1 MPTRSWL
8 RGLVVPL
15 IVLFILFVAFVGY
28 YRYWVPS
35 RQRLLDDR
43 GFRYL
48 KTLSDQI
55 RLTANT
61 YDKMLDY
68 AVRSGIIEKNF
79 DRTQDNLGAFLRNV
93 APQLVLTEVS
103 DANQLFGKGKDG
115 YADPPKIAIQADE
128 GTHFL
133 YFAFR
138 YPLEDKSIA
147 WGKTLDFAV
156 KTDLDQQIN
165 GLLGA
170 PDLSPFDV
178 VLISQGDGRVI
189 FQKSLSGIEVSEIKE
204 LEDASGVKG
213 KEGKKI
219 NNAWL
224 SPASRLEEVWIAGAR
239 YRLYSQPLQVGFSP
253 VKKTADT
260 KPADTKTSDTNET
273 WVLCGLVRADRFR
286 SESQLIPYRY
296 ILMMLAAILLAAASY
311 PFLKLYFFLPGERL
325 RARDVTFI
333 AVFACFL
340 SAGLTLVLVDIY
352 FWNRSFGQAA
362 ERDMKQLAHAINAN
376 FQREQAAA
384 WSTLDAMNEIL
395 LTASKQS
402 EWPRKGD
409 IRVLYTDSSSSSS
422 VTCDPSW
429 ACRANIT
436 SQDGEKSSDIE
447 TYPYLLYSFWSDS
460 NGKQQIKWTTRSR
473 PTPFISL
480 DDPSVPYYPRVKRA
494 LKSQSESQTVLTQ
507 GIGSQYSP
515 TTGQNITT
523 FWKVDLHPKD
533 KDRKP
538 YKRDDEVAR
547 RYSYS
552 LVTQPI
558 SLYNAVLPGGFQF
571 AVLTPDGTVVFHSDT
586 TRNLRENFFAE
597 TDLNPDLRSCV
608 RMRSEGAVTANY
620 IGRPHRMWVLPMTAA
635 NQDGLWTIVIFRD
648 LHLEEVLNLEM
659 LSLAGFLFL
668 IYAAAITLV
677 LICVHWM
684 RRGQSSV
691 WFWPDSHK
699 ARQYRW
705 IAVTNL
711 VAVVLLLLLSHFVQR
726 SLTLLLW
733 AAVIPAAALVL
744 TVVMAG
750 RRDDLQAL
758 PDEPDQSAS
767 NQWQSAYFQAA
778 ATLVMLIAVLPC
790 ICFFR
795 VAANFE
801 QRLLVKRTLL
811 KLDGDLDNRA
821 LAVQALYQDVKLG
834 EHSKATIL
842 AAPDYQNATGLDD
855 EKLQPAGAKPVF
867 SYHELLETS
876 VSSEQQQ
883 PTSDGSAAKARS
895 RSTSQRTFL
904 KVMEFLLDLTHPY
917 IESADDDR
925 HMAEGKSDVWIW
937 SSPALS
943 ELDRR
948 DRVLTLMSGPDRR
961 DRVLK
966 LTKKTWAG
974 EPARNITTVWRP
986 FYFPWDDWAWWLGV
1000 AVLPAAVY
1008 WLLRLS
1014 FSRIFLFHLDAPP
1027 PPKEY
1032 PGLNPAALMAG
1043 LPMNLLIVGPDT
1055 GRPIASL
1062 IHRSDIQVRE
1072 AEDLLQD
1079 AAAQTKAGATGNTSP
1094 AADPIDLIIRDG
1106 RPLVL
1111 RNFERLAD
1119 NVETA
1124 TKTHAALMTLL
1135 SAFDNSV
1142 ILVSGLNPVMI
1153 PSIESSERWRTLLRS
1168 FVLIDLHSTS
1178 RQRIGEDEADYE
1190 KRIFSKSYF
1199 HWLFDGLPRP
1209 EKLVMLQLA
1218 QENVVNPN
1226 SSDTV
1231 YGLMEQGLIEGRR
1244 GLLTITDVGFAKFLP
1259 HAVPRQTSKFWETEL
1274 AGTRPFSLQTSL
1286 LILGVG
1292 VVGFLVYT
1300 QGDLFNTWVT
1310 YASGVAAAIPKVL
1323 QFFDNL
1329 RGKTAAKS

>member
-15 IVLFILFVAFVGY
+15 IILSILFVAFVGY

-48 KTLSDQI
+48 KTLSDQV

-61 YDKMLDY
+61 YDKMLDH
-68 AVRSGIIEKNF
+68 AVTSGIIEKS
-79 DRTQDNLGAFLRNV
+79 DRVTRENLDEFLKNV
-93 APQLVLTEVS
+93 APQLVRADVP
-103 DANQLFGKGKDG
+103 DQLFGSDG

-138 YPLEDKSIA
+138 YKPEDKPIA

-156 KTDLDQQIN
+156 RTDLDQQIN
-165 GLLGA
+165 GLLGD

-178 VLISQGDGRVI
+178 VLISQSDGKVI
-189 FQKSLSGIEVSEIKE
+189 FQKSLSGIEVSEINE

-224 SPASRLEEVWIAGAR
+224 LPASRLEEVRIAGAR

-253 VKKTADT
+253 AKKTA
-260 KPADTKTSDTNET
+260 DTNET

-311 PFLKLYFFLPGERL
+311 PFLKLYLSSPGERL
-325 RARDVTFI
+325 RARDVTLI
-333 AVFACFL
+333 AVYACFVA
-340 SAGLTLVLVDIY
+340 AGLTLILVDIY
-352 FWNRSFGQAA
+352 FWNSSFGPAA
-362 ERDMKQLAHAINAN
+362 KRDMAKLAHAINAN

-384 WSTLDAMNEIL
+384 LSTLDTMNKL

-402 EWPRKGD
+402 EWPREGD
-409 IRVLYTDSSSSSS
+409 IRVLYSNSSGEK
-422 VTCDPSW
+422 TCDPSW
-429 ACRANIT
+429 ACKANILQDRVST
-436 SQDGEKSSDIE
+436 AQDGEKSPDIE
-447 TYPYLLYSFWSDS
+447 TYPYLLYAFWSGSD
-460 NGKQQIKWTTRSR
+460 GKQQIKWTTRPR

-480 DDPSVPYYPRVKRA
+480 DDPSVPYYPGIKRA
-494 LKSQSESQTVLTQ
+494 LKSQSESQTVPTQ

-523 FWKVDLHPKD
+523 FWKVELHPKD
-533 KDRKP
+533 KNGNP
-538 YKRDDEVAR
+538 YKGDDEVAK

-597 TDLNPDLRSCV
+597 TGLNPDLRSRV

-659 LSLAGFLFL
+659 LSLVSFLFL
-668 IYAAAITLV
+668 IYAAAITV
-677 LICVHWM
+677 VMTSVHWM
-684 RRGQSSV
+684 RRGQSAV

-711 VAVVLLLLLSHFVQR
+711 VAVVLLLLLSHLVHHP
-726 SLTLLLW
+726 LTLLLY
-733 AAVIPAAALVL
+733 AAVIPAAALVWA
-744 TVVMAG
+744 VAMAG
-750 RRDDLQAL
+750 RRDDLQAM
-758 PDEPDQSAS
+758 PDEPDQAPS

-790 ICFFR
+790 ICFFK
-795 VAANFE
+795 VTAHFG

-811 KLDGDLDNRA
+811 KLDGDLDKRA
-821 LAVQALYQDVKLG
+821 SAVQVLYQDVKLG
-834 EHSKATIL
+834 KHSKATIL
-842 AAPDYQNATGLDD
+842 AAPDCQDAKGLDA
-855 EKLQPAGAKPVF
+855 EKRPPAGAKPVF
-867 SYHELLETS
+867 SYHGLLKTS
-876 VSSEQQQ
+876 VSSEQQ
-883 PTSDGSAAKARS
+883 PTSDGSAAKA
-895 RSTSQRTFL
+895 TSQSTFL
-904 KVMEFLLDLTHPY
+904 WLMEFLLDLTHPY

-937 SSPALS
+937 SSPPMPG
-943 ELDRR
+943 LDRR
-948 DRVLTLMSGPDRR
+948 DRVLE
-961 DRVLK
+961 
-966 LTKKTWAG
+966 LTRQTWRS
-974 EPARNITTVWRP
+974 EQARSITTEWRP
-986 FYFPWDDWAWWLGV
+986 FDFPWDDWVWWLGV
-1000 AVLPAAVY
+1000 AVLTAAVY

-1014 FSRIFLFHLDAPP
+1014 FSRIFLFHLNAPP
-1027 PPKEY
+1027 PAKEY

-1043 LPMNLLIVGPDT
+1043 LPVNLLIVGPDT
-1055 GRPIASL
+1055 RHPIASL
-1062 IHRSDIQVRE
+1062 IHRSDVQVRE
-1072 AEDLLQD
+1072 AEELLQV
-1079 AAAQTKAGATGNTSP
+1079 AAAQTKPAGATGDTSP
-1094 AADPIDLIIRDG
+1094 DDDPINVIIRDG

-1111 RNFERLAD
+1111 RNFERLPD
-1119 NVETA
+1119 SVETA
-1124 TKTHAALMTLL
+1124 TKTHAALMTVL

-1142 ILVSGLNPVMI
+1142 ILVSSLNPVMI

-1168 FVLIDLHSTS
+1168 FVLIDLHSAP
-1178 RQRIGEDEADYE
+1178 RQRIGEDEADYQQ
-1190 KRIFSKSYF
+1190 RISSVSYF

-1209 EKLVMLQLA
+1209 EKVVMLQLA

-1226 SSDTV
+1226 SSYTV
-1231 YGLMEQGLIEGRR
+1231 YGLIEQGLIERRR
-1244 GLLTITDVGFAKFLP
+1244 GLLTVTDVGFAKFLP
-1259 HAVPRQTSKFWETEL
+1259 RALPRQTIKLWEKEL
-1274 AGTRPFSLQTSL
+1274 AGTHPFSLQTSL

-1292 VVGFLVYT
+1292 VVAFLVYT
-1300 QGDLFNTWVT
+1300 QGDVFNTWVT
-1310 YASGVAAAIPKVL
+1310 YASGVAAAVPKVL

-1329 RGKTAAKS
+1329 WGKTAAKS